1 MTRSQTP
8 KTTADVLHRAA
19 HLIETGSA
27 ITATGAIYLALAL
40 NQEGD
45 YQAGQP
51 LNANLY
57 EQARRALAAHLGYAT
72 DRDPTRDLRNWS
84 QLHTAA
90 EMARE
95 IRAAAGPTVR
105 GGDDIGHAAH
115 HDYLRE
121 QEDRD

>member
-8 KTTADVLHRAA
+8 KTTADVLQRAA

-27 ITATGAIYLALAL
+27 STATSAIYLAIAL
-40 NQEGD
+40 DHEGD
-45 YQAGQP
+45 YRAGHP
-51 LNANLY
+51 LNISLY
-57 EQARRALAAHLGYAT
+57 EQSRIALATHLGYAT
-72 DRDPTRDLRNWS
+72 DRDPTRDLRRWS
-84 QLHTAA
+84 QLHTTA

-95 IRAAAGPTVR
+95 IRAAAQPSVR